1 MKVLAFATLLGVVVP
16 GPVLAVDCHSVGGHL
31 NGRPISVV
39 RQVILNGDQLS
50 LTGWFLESTGASP
63 VKAPL
68 RVLSCSALHAGVL
81 CKQEFGPVTVT
92 VMSNGNRLVETI
104 TDRGTGKESSGIAY
118 ECDGTLQIK

>member
-1 MKVLAFATLLGVVVP
+1 MKALAFATILGAVVP
-16 GPVLAVDCHSVGGHL
+16 TPVLAVDCHSVGGHL

-39 RQVILNGDQLS
+39 RQLTLNGDQLS
-50 LTGWFLESTGASP
+50 LTGWFLESAGASP

-68 RVLSCSALHAGVL
+68 RVLSCVALHAGVL
-81 CKQEFGPVTVT
+81 CKQEFGPVTVS

-104 TDRGTGKESSGIAY
+104 TDRETGKESSGIAY